1 MGADRDLFLIHIFHD
16 PLFTAITQPLEI
28 IKASKIGQ
36 NDFPAIWTLE
46 FYREIRHVSEII
58 LKYDYKFIKK

>member
-1 MGADRDLFLIHIFHD
+1 MGADIDLFLIHIFHD
-16 PLFTAITQPLEI
+16 PLLTATTQPLET

-36 NDFPAIWTLE
+36 NDFLAIWTLE

-58 LKYDYKFIKK
+58 LKYNYKFIKK